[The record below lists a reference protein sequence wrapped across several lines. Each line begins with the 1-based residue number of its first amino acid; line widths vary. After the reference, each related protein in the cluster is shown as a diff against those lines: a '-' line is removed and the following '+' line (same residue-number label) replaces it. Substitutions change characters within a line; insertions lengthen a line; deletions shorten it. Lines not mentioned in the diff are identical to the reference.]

1 MANSSKKTI
10 EEFLDESFED
20 ESDISNVYDSDADPE
35 YRPGENNTNINFIGP
50 SQSLE
55 TSADDPSADESFS
68 ESSSDNS
75 DDEPVDNSNLWV
87 NNYLD
92 IPDFGFNSDSIGIK
106 LEINES
112 ARNNPI
118 EIFKQI
124 WTDEIT
130 EIFVSSINKYGENMS
145 LQCRPHNKGSRNT
158 HFKRTTSEE
167 VQHFLAVCLLGG
179 SIQFSVVRDMFSNN
193 PLYYHP
199 IAGHIMSGR
208 RFEKLCR
215 CFSVEYA
222 NDTNP
227 LVGPMKK
234 LYPVF
239 DMLIQNFQ
247 KSYFPDENLSLD
259 ESLLLHRGRLV
270 WRQYIKGKKAKYGIK
285 FYELCTHDGY
295 VLNVDMY
302 KGKQTSSA
310 VEEGV
315 SKVDNIVL
323 TLMKPLLNKGHSLYM
338 DNFYNSVTL
347 SNILLEKKTH
357 TTGTLRSNRRGNPKE
372 VTTKKLKRGDHIWR
386 RNKNVYVSKW
396 KDKRDVLCLTTK
408 SHPKIIPSKNK
419 YGILKNKPAE
429 IVDYNNCMSGID
441 CSDQMVSYYSSPRK
455 SARWYKKVLYHML
468 DITTWNS
475 YFIYKKHFNTNLSFK
490 QFRDLL
496 IKNVI
501 GLPIQTTATDLFKI
515 KKTTIQAPE
524 NNHYAE
530 KIPVPKNY
538 KRQTYF
544 KNCIQ
549 CYKTKIRKQTSFQCK
564 VCGKPLCPGKC
575 FEEWHNRNQ

>member
-1 MANSSKKTI
+1 MANSSKKAI
-10 EEFLDESFED
+10 EEFLDESF

-35 YRPGENNTNINFIGP
+35 YRPGENNTNINFAGP

-55 TSADDPSADESFS
+55 LTSADDPSADESFS
-68 ESSSDNS
+68 ESSSDSS
-75 DDEPVDNSNLWV
+75 DDEPIDNSNLWV

-112 ARNNPI
+112 ARDNPI

-130 EIFVSSINKYGENMS
+130 EIFVTSINKYGENMS

-167 VQHFLAVCLLGG
+167 VQHVLAACLLGG

-239 DMLIQNFQ
+239 DI
-247 KSYFPDENLSLD
+247 
-259 ESLLLHRGRLV
+259 LV

-285 FYELCTHDGY
+285 FYELCTQDGY

-315 SKVDNIVL
+315 SK
-323 TLMKPLLNKGHSLYM
+323 K
-338 DNFYNSVTL
+338 
-347 SNILLEKKTH
+347 KKTH

-386 RNKNVYVSKW
+386 RNKYVYVSKW

-408 SHPKIIPSKNK
+408 NHPKIIPSKNK

-429 IVDYNNCMSGID
+429 IVDYNNYMSGID
-441 CSDQMVSYYSSPRK
+441 RSDQMVSYYSSPRK
-455 SARWYKKVLYHML
+455 SARWYKK
-468 DITTWNS
+468 
-475 YFIYKKHFNTNLSFK
+475 
-490 QFRDLL
+490 
-496 IKNVI
+496 
-501 GLPIQTTATDLFKI
+501 
-515 KKTTIQAPE
+515 
-524 NNHYAE
+524 
-530 KIPVPKNY
+530 
-538 KRQTYF
+538 
-544 KNCIQ
+544 
-549 CYKTKIRKQTSFQCK
+549 CYKTKIRKQTSLQCK

-575 FEEWHNRNQ
+575 FEEWHNHNQ

>member
-1 MANSSKKTI
+1 MANSSKKAI

-35 YRPGENNTNINFIGP
+35 YRPGENNTNINFAGP

-55 TSADDPSADESFS
+55 LTSADDPSADESFS
-68 ESSSDNS
+68 ESSSDSS
-75 DDEPVDNSNLWV
+75 DDEPIDN
-87 NNYLD
+87 
-92 IPDFGFNSDSIGIK
+92 
-106 LEINES
+106 
-112 ARNNPI
+112 RQM
-118 EIFKQI
+118 IF
-124 WTDEIT
+124 
-130 EIFVSSINKYGENMS
+130 
-145 LQCRPHNKGSRNT
+145 
-158 HFKRTTSEE
+158 
-167 VQHFLAVCLLGG
+167 
-179 SIQFSVVRDMFSNN
+179 
-193 PLYYHP
+193 
-199 IAGHIMSGR
+199 
-208 RFEKLCR
+208 
-215 CFSVEYA
+215 
-222 NDTNP
+222 
-227 LVGPMKK
+227 
-234 LYPVF
+234 
-239 DMLIQNFQ
+239 
-247 KSYFPDENLSLD
+247 
-259 ESLLLHRGRLV
+259 
-270 WRQYIKGKKAKYGIK
+270 
-285 FYELCTHDGY
+285 
-295 VLNVDMY
+295 
-302 KGKQTSSA
+302 
-310 VEEGV
+310 
-315 SKVDNIVL
+315 DNIVL
-323 TLMKPLLNKGHSLYM
+323 TLMKPFLNKGHSLYM

-408 SHPKIIPSKNK
+408 NHPKIIPSKNK

-441 CSDQMVSYYSSPRK
+441 RSDQMVSYYSSPRK

-475 YFIYKKHFNTNLSFK
+475 YFIYKKHFNTNISFK

-496 IKNVI
+496 IKNLI
-501 GLPIQTTATDLFKI
+501 GIPMQTTATDLFQI
-515 KKTTIQAPE
+515 KKTKIQAPE

-575 FEEWHNRNQ
+575 FEEWHNHNQ